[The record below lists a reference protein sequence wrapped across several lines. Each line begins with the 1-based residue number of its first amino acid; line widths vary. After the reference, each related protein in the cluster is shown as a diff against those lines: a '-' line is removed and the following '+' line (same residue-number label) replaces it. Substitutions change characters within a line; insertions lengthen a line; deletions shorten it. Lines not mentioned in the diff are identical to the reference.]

1 MPARRHVESK
11 TMAAGQQENPA
22 VQDDAAI
29 RNLIARIA
37 HIADTGAVDDY
48 VHCFTAD
55 ARWELPGAPRC
66 GRADIRAGSQARRD
80 SGEIGPGSATRHVVG
95 TTVVDI
101 DGDGARATSYFQF
114 FVQTSTTPQLRLLGQ
129 YDDDFVRCRDG
140 WLLAHRRITLG

>member
-1 MPARRHVESK
+1 
-11 TMAAGQQENPA
+11 MAAGQQENPA
-22 VQDDAAI
+22 VQDDAAV

-37 HIADTGAVDDY
+37 HIADTGDVDDY

-95 TTVVDI
+95 TTAVDV
-101 DGDGARATSYFQF
+101 DGAGARARSYFQF
-114 FVQTSTTPQLRLLGQ
+114 FVQTTTTPQLRLVGQ
-129 YDDDFVRCRDG
+129 YDDLFVRGPDG